1 MRIKLSKHMSIGIVG
16 LTILWVL
23 AACAPASPPSQ
34 TTNPSDTPV
43 PISSPTGKPTPS
55 PPPSETPIPTV
66 PCFETYYD
74 PFAFLPDGLTL
85 LVRAE
90 MGVQLFNLETM
101 QTVKFIQ
108 APSIING
115 PAVDL
120 SPAGILAWGFEDG
133 TIQQIRLP
141 DLQLISTAG
150 SGHTGPVKL
159 EYSPTNEKLYSGS
172 QDGWINYWNLNGS
185 QADSMRPVDELM
197 NFSISPD
204 GSMIA
209 VIPSEGSVYL
219 YGLDNYSRVKEFGSS
234 GGSDTSDVAFSPD
247 GQYLA
252 ADLATGLHVWR
263 IADGKELLGGDA
275 PIYSMAVAYSPD
287 GKYLAYADINTVVLS
302 SPDGSKM
309 IRSLPGHQAPIF
321 ELLFSPDSSILVSA
335 DNLEIRVWQVE
346 DGELLA
352 VGKRECK

>member
-1 MRIKLSKHMSIGIVG
+1 MRINLRKHMSAGIFG

-34 TTNPSDTPV
+34 TTNLSDTPV
-43 PISSPTGKPTPS
+43 PISSPTAKPTPS
-55 PPPSETPIPTV
+55 PSPSETPAPAV
-66 PCFETYYD
+66 PCFTTYYD
-74 PFAFLPDGLTL
+74 PFAFLPDSLIL

-101 QTVKFIQ
+101 QSEKFIQ
-108 APSIING
+108 APNIING

-120 SPAGILAWGFEDG
+120 SPAGMLAWGFEDG

-141 DLQLISTAG
+141 DLQLISTAV
-150 SGHTGPVKL
+150 SGHAGPVKL
-159 EYSPTNEKLYSGS
+159 EYSQTNEKLYSGS

-197 NFSISPD
+197 NFGISPD
-204 GSMIA
+204 GSLIA
-209 VIPSEGSVYL
+209 VIPSDGSVFL
-219 YGLDNYSRVKEFGSS
+219 YQLDYYSLVKEFVSS

-263 IADGKELLGGDA
+263 ITDGKELLGGDA

-309 IRSLPGHQAPIF
+309 IRSFTGHQAPIF
-321 ELLFSPDSSILVSA
+321 ELLFSPDSSTLVTA
-335 DNLEIRVWQVE
+335 DDLEIRVWQVE

-352 VGKRECK
+352 VGKSECK